1 MIYTIKLLIL
11 LRRYARTR
19 AREDAAPGKGE
30 RCRRGSAWGL
40 ALGLATR

>member
-1 MIYTIKLLIL
+1 MIYTIHSLIL
-11 LRRYARTR
+11 LVVS
-19 AREDAAPGKGE
+19 AAPGKGE